1 MINKDCCNGGFNIIN
16 FDIERYSKDKKVIA
30 DTIGYETLNMLD
42 SAFRIK
48 GLPNTIKEKWLKH
61 MLFIGGYTFCTDEDL
76 NGVYAFQGGL
86 GGIPDEYYQPTEIII
101 NNPFLKYNKRLDVN
115 TQGVLISFDTLRQGI
130 IPIIGKYAGLLA
142 ENTITIRIADIM
154 SRITNIISAGDEST
168 ITSALEYFNQIEDGT
183 LGIIEENPFLADLKI
198 QAGASSGNTRIT
210 DLIELEQY
218 LKSSL
223 HNEIG
228 LQANW
233 NMKRES
239 INSNEAQLNDDH
251 IHPYI
256 DTCMRN
262 VKEGVD
268 KLNEMYGDK
277 YGFEASVEFDSAWAE
292 NEYTREFEVEKAEI
306 ENEILTLESEQIEA
320 DIEQIEAETELIIDE
335 VENND
340 ENSRKENDK
349 GNISEIER
357 NNEES
362 EEQEDGGM
370 ANESVE

>member
-1 MINKDCCNGGFNIIN
+1 MNNKQTWSYNGGYNIIN
-16 FDIERYSKDKKVIA
+16 FDVEKYSKDKKVIA

-42 SAFRIK
+42 SAISIK
-48 GLPNTIKEKWLKH
+48 GLPETIKEKWMKL
-61 MLFIGGYTFCTDEDL
+61 MLFIGGYTFCTDEGLD
-76 NGVYAFQGGL
+76 GVYAFQGGL
-86 GGIPDEYYQPTEIII
+86 GGVPDEYYQPTEIVIA
-101 NNPFLKYNKRLDVN
+101 NPYLKYNKSLDIN
-115 TQGVLISFDTLRQGI
+115 KQGVLISFDTLRQGI

-168 ITSALEYFNQIEDGT
+168 IASALEYFNQIEGGT

-262 VKEGVD
+262 VKEGIE
-268 KLNEMYGDK
+268 KLNDMYGDK
-277 YGFEASVEFDSAWAE
+277 YKFEASVEFDSAWKE
-292 NEYTREFEVEKAEI
+292 NEETRLFEVEKAEL
-306 ENEILTLESEQIEA
+306 ENEQIGLENEELEAQIE
-320 DIEQIEAETELIIDE
+320 E

-340 ENSRKENDK
+340 ENTREEEATGD
-349 GNISEIER
+349 ISETER
-357 NNEES
+357 DNEES
-362 EEQEDGGM
+362 KDEENSGVAD
-370 ANESVE
+370 ESDE